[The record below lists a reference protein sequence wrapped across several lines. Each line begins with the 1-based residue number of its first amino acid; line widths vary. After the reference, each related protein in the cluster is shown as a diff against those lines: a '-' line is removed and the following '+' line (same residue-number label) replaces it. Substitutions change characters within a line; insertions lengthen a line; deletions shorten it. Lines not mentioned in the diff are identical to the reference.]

1 MSRLSAARE
10 RIDRVFGRLEYA
22 VQRQTEADQDRLTEL
37 EKLRQEKTAMQ
48 QQVAA
53 LADRI
58 ETVITQLE
66 STKDG
71 SE

>member
-22 VQRQTEADQDRLTEL
+22 VQRHTETEQDRQSEL
-37 EKLRQEKTAMQ
+37 ESLKEEKRAIQEQASM
-48 QQVAA
+48 

-58 ETVITQLE
+58 ESVIAQLN
-66 STKDG
+66 KADDG
-71 SE
+71 SR